1 MKELAAATSEGWA
14 NSVCSPRLCD
24 DGHSLNFYV
33 SCPRRECSKEPL
45 SYSFEERRMDMCYV
59 IEING
64 ARYDVELGA
73 FSRLTGT
80 VFHDYY
86 MALAV
91 LELIADEN
99 AEILCY

>member
-1 MKELAAATSEGWA
+1 
-14 NSVCSPRLCD
+14 
-24 DGHSLNFYV
+24 
-33 SCPRRECSKEPL
+33 
-45 SYSFEERRMDMCYV
+45 MCYV

-86 MALAV
+86 MVLSALYANMKLQEMMIMQKCDQSIV
-91 LELIADEN
+91 QNVAQNLFIRVQ
-99 AEILCY
+99 

>member
-1 MKELAAATSEGWA
+1 MIV
-14 NSVCSPRLCD
+14 N
-24 DGHSLNFYV
+24 
-33 SCPRRECSKEPL
+33 
-45 SYSFEERRMDMCYV
+45 YV

-80 VFHDYY
+80 VFHNYY

>member
-1 MKELAAATSEGWA
+1 MMDGNLKR
-14 NSVCSPRLCD
+14 SVCKS
-24 DGHSLNFYV
+24 
-33 SCPRRECSKEPL
+33 SCRSRRECSKEPL
-45 SYSFEERRMDMCYV
+45 SYSFTERRMHMCYV

-99 AEILCY
+99 AKILCY

>member
-1 MKELAAATSEGWA
+1 
-14 NSVCSPRLCD
+14 
-24 DGHSLNFYV
+24 
-33 SCPRRECSKEPL
+33 
-45 SYSFEERRMDMCYV
+45 MCYV

-80 VFHDYY
+80 VFHDYN

-99 AEILCY
+99 A